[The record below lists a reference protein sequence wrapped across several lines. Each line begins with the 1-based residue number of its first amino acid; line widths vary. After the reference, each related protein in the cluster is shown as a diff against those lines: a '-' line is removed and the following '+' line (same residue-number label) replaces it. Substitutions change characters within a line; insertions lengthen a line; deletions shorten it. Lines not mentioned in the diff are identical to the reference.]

1 MATLFWIQ
9 YNPKI
14 TVDHTLKKY
23 FGKYLYK
30 LVVYAPAARLIDNK
44 ARESMDQALV
54 RRKQIYS
61 TISQNSWWGARQNRD
76 LDHANVE
83 FLEILRDIRQH
94 RPAGIKLRVEEPRV
108 QIYAETEQQ
117 LIDLV
122 NAHFGPKFS
131 NYVETIAGP
140 ADRKAE
146 AVLNSGAIIRKK
158 EAGYRYKVILRDGR
172 YGTDVKQS
180 ILQYLLNLGED
191 QIFLP
196 KSGFDMLSK
205 STSYVWNL
213 YFLANDPQVTS
224 FLSLIQPG
232 IVSNIHELIVLPN
245 K

>member
-1 MATLFWIQ
+1 MDTLFWIQ

-14 TVDHTLKKY
+14 TVDHTTKKY
-23 FGKYLYK
+23 YGKYLYK
-30 LVVYAPAARLIDNK
+30 LVVYAPASRLIDSK
-44 ARESMDQALV
+44 PRESIDQALE
-54 RRKQIYS
+54 RRRAIYS
-61 TISQNSWWGARQNRD
+61 QISQNTWWGARQNRD
-76 LDHANVE
+76 LDHADIE
-83 FLEILRDIRQH
+83 LLEILRGLRLA
-94 RPAGIKLRVEEPRV
+94 RPIGIKLRVEEPRV

-117 LIDLV
+117 LEDLV
-122 NAHFGPKFS
+122 VAHFGPKFS
-131 NYVETIAGP
+131 NCVETIAGP
-140 ADRKAE
+140 ADSQAE
-146 AVLNSGAIIRKK
+146 AVLNSGALIRKK

-196 KSGFDMLSK
+196 KSAFDMLSK

-213 YFLANDPQVTS
+213 YFLANDPQMTS